1 MGETEVTI
9 PIEKVT
15 HGEFMGSKTADRSVV
30 GSVTITGNNCNDL
43 NLEYDLDDI
52 DLGSGT
58 KRLQRRFS
66 LETAGYV
73 CRDLE
78 ARINAEIQR
87 PIATRNRG

>member
-1 MGETEVTI
+1 MGATEVTI
-9 PIEKVT
+9 PIEDVSN
-15 HGEFMGSKTADRSVV
+15 GEFMGDKAAERSVV

-43 NLEYDLDDI
+43 TLQYDLGDI

-58 KRLQRRFS
+58 EHMQRLFS

-78 ARINAEIQR
+78 ARMA
-87 PIATRNRG
+87 AK